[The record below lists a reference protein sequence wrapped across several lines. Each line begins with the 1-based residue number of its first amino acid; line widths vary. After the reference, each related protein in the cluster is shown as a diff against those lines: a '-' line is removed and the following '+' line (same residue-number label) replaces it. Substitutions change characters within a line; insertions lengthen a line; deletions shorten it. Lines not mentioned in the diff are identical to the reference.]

1 MNTTTH
7 ARVRLAA
14 FSVATLSLLGAGLTP
29 AMAAPLDYQFEAV
42 SPQVKYSKEAVIAVR
57 LVHKP
62 TGKPVPD
69 AVIFRTR
76 LDMSPDGMASM
87 VSKMAPI
94 PSDEPGVYRFK
105 ADMDMVGGYAL
116 DLSAKVQGEIE
127 TIRAKLL
134 LRATE

>member
-1 MNTTTH
+1 MNTATL

-14 FSVATLSLLGAGLTP
+14 LSLATSTLFGVGLTP
-29 AMAAPLDYQFEAV
+29 AVAAPQDYQFEAV
-42 SPQVKYSKEAVIAVR
+42 SAQVKQSREAVIGVR

-69 AVIFRTR
+69 AVIFKTR
-76 LDMSPDGMASM
+76 LNMSPDGMAAM
-87 VSKMAPI
+87 VSKMTPM

-105 ADMDMVGGYAL
+105 ADMDMAGGYAL
-116 DLSAKVQGEIE
+116 ELAAKVQGEME

-134 LRATE
+134 IRASE

>member
-1 MNTTTH
+1 MITTAH
-7 ARVRLAA
+7 MRVYLAA
-14 FSVATLSLLGAGLTP
+14 LSLASFTLFGPALTP
-29 AMAAPLDYQFEAV
+29 AAAAPQDYQFEAV
-42 SPQVKYSKEAVIAVR
+42 STQVKYSKEAVVAVR

-62 TGKPVPD
+62 TGKPIPD
-69 AVIFRTR
+69 AVIFKTR
-76 LDMSPDGMASM
+76 LDMSPDGMATM